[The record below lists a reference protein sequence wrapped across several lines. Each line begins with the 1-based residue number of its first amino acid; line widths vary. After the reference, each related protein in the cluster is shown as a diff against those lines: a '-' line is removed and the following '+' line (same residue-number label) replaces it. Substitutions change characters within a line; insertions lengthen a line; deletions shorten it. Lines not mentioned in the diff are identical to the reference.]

1 MLTFLVE
8 NYLDGSNL
16 SLSEGTVNAQFP
28 LNNIKNSTT
37 VKKFRTT
44 TNTCKIV
51 VDLLQTRNIDSL
63 AIHGDSTTTLGLT
76 SCGVRFSLTLDFS
89 GYTQEMITLNAQYNM
104 GYLLKPSPVSYRYV
118 EFEFEGNGDY
128 VEVSNIYIG
137 LREDLTINNIS
148 TSSFQYGF
156 DDNSDVSK
164 NEYGQRFINVK
175 NRLKNI
181 SGAINTCNRE
191 EQEQLEDIFDYH
203 GTTLPFWIIVD
214 KESGSMADGEYKLT
228 MYGYLTEMPDWKAVN
243 GLHWDTSIKMQQ
255 VI

>member
-8 NYLDGSNL
+8 NYLDDSEL
-16 SLSEGTVNAQFP
+16 SLSSGTANAQFP
-28 LNNIKNSTT
+28 LNNIKNHTT
-37 VKKFRTT
+37 VKKFRST

-51 VDLLQTRNIDSL
+51 VDLQQTRNIDSI
-63 AIHGDSTTTLGLT
+63 AIHGDSTASLGVT

-89 GYTQEMITLNAQYNM
+89 SYTQEMVTLNAQYGM
-104 GYLLKPSPVSYRYV
+104 GYLLKPNQVSYRYV
-118 EFEFEGNGDY
+118 ELEFVGNGSF

-137 LREDLTINNIS
+137 LKEELLINNLS
-148 TSSFQYGF
+148 VASFQYGF

-181 SGAINTCNRE
+181 SGSINTCTRE

-203 GTTLPFWIIVD
+203 GITSPFWIIVD

-243 GLHWDTSIKMQQ
+243 GLYWDTSIKMQQ